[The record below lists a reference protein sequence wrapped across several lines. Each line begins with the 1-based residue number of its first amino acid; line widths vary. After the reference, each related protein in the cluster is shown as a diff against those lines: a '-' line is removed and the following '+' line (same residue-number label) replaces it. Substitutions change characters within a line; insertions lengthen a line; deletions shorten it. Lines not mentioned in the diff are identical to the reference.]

1 MLNDLAK
8 EIHEVAKSKGFW
20 GGVDG
25 VTERNPSEAFIL
37 MISEVIEATE
47 EYRAGRGLNE
57 TLYEDPNV
65 PGLWST
71 QQSDRFKKPVG
82 VPSELAD
89 AIIRILDACA
99 AWGIDIEEAIRI
111 KTKYNLSRGMLHGKR
126 F

>member
-20 GGVDG
+20 NQTNGRDA
-25 VTERNPSEAFIL
+25 SEVFIL
-37 MISEVIEATE
+37 IISEVIEATE
-47 EYRAGRGLNE
+47 EFRAGRGVNE
-57 TLYEDPNV
+57 TLFEDSDV

-71 QQSDRFKKPVG
+71 AQSERFKKPVG

-89 AIIRILDACA
+89 TIIRVLDACA

-111 KTKYNLSRGMLHGKR
+111 KMEYNLTRGKLHGKR

>member
-8 EIHEVAKSKGFW
+8 EIHEINKSKGFW
-20 GGVDG
+20 DQTNG
-25 VTERNPSEAFIL
+25 RNASEVFIL
-37 MISEVIEATE
+37 IISEVIEATE
-47 EYRAGRGLNE
+47 EFRAGRGVNE
-57 TLYEDPNV
+57 TLFEDSDV

-71 QQSDRFKKPVG
+71 TQSERFKKPVG

-89 AIIRILDACA
+89 TIIRTLDACA

-111 KTKYNLSRGMLHGKR
+111 KMEYNLTRGRLHGKK